1 MGGPFISADQ
11 VESFLTTSV
20 DQNEKKKMLKLDIHC
35 ATDITILLPRADP
48 LSLSSRKQGDKTA
61 IELAECLMV
70 LLGGRDRQ
78 ILD

>member
-1 MGGPFISADQ
+1 MGGPFTSADQ

-20 DQNEKKKMLKLDIHC
+20 DQNEKKMLKLDIHC

-70 LLGGRDRQ
+70 LLGKRDRQ